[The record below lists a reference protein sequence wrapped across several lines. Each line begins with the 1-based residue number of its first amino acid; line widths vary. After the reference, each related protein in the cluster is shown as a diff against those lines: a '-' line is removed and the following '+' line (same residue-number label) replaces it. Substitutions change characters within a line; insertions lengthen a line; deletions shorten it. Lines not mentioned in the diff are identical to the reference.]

1 MNDAAQIRRCS
12 DALRAGHSLLQPP
25 DPKIPNRES
34 RPSKTYRSRTNRENT
49 ARLAPHP
56 NPKIS
61 NRESRHSNR
70 EVTAASTRKCQP
82 SNPVPEPRR
91 LVRARL
97 QSCRHRDRFLPASAA
112 EGMFLRFS
120 LTICLPSQPARR
132 SQLTPPTSNFH
143 SKNPNFQPS
152 KKAKSI
158 KNHPQSLFRLERTPI
173 PYFQQLTRNL
183 NEPMFRLETNKGGKK
198 PQAQPGGSKGLN
210 VV

>member
-1 MNDAAQIRRCS
+1 MNDTAQIRRHS
-12 DALRAGHSLLQPP
+12 RALRASHLHLPAP
-25 DPKIPNRES
+25 DAKISNRES
-34 RPSKTYRSRTNRENT
+34 RRSRIHLTHCNRENT
-49 ARLAPHP
+49 ARLVLHP

-70 EVTAASTRKCQP
+70 EVTAASTRTCQP
-82 SNPVPEPRR
+82 SNPVREPRR

-97 QSCRHRDRFLPASAA
+97 QSCRNRRRFLLALAA

-120 LTICLPSQPARR
+120 LTICLPSQPTRR
-132 SQLTPPTSNFH
+132 SQPTPPTSNFH